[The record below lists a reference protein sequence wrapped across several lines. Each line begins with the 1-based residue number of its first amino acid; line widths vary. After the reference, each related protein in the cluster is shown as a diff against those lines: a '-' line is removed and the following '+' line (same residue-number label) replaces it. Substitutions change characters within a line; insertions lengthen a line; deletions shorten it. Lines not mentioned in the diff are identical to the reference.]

1 MQEMREAGAYP
12 QLLAVLYIV
21 RDVTEFSK
29 GKMIKTTIFPENDGP
44 SRCPEG
50 FAKRGALSTGRPAG
64 CVV

>member
-12 QLLAVLYIV
+12 RLLAVLSIV

-50 FAKRGALSTGRPAG
+50 FADLGAS
-64 CVV
+64 